1 LSATQE
7 QAGRDDIAVL
17 PVMADASTATL
28 EKLLTATAEGKLRVP
43 VARTYD
49 FEDAAQ
55 ALADFGN
62 HKLGKLVVKN

>member
-1 LSATQE
+1 
-7 QAGRDDIAVL
+7 
-17 PVMADASTATL
+17 
-28 EKLLTATAEGKLRVP
+28 VP